1 MTFLTR
7 KEQSFD
13 LPPPVLAYLR
23 MHFRSVA
30 FVSSFTPSSHS
41 LQSPSRTSLRTRNR
55 LPNNLFR
62 RSKTITT
69 SSLAPEPKSEQNFD
83 KKPGLHEETE
93 SERKRREI
101 GRLLSLFSRL
111 ALPYWKA
118 DKRARRD
125 LASVVALTFLQ
136 SGISVLFSFVSRDFW
151 TALNTKNADLFYH
164 QAQVFCAVLLA
175 FTPVVVYYQYFRDK
189 CALRWRDWIT
199 TRVLNQYS
207 SNRNFYT
214 LEAVDNPDQ
223 RIAQDLNSFTT
234 ESLALFL
241 TLLVSAIDL
250 VSFSAILF
258 SIYPYL
264 FAVLLAYASTGTY
277 LTAVLGKRLI
287 GLNYNQIVREADLRY
302 GLIRMRENA
311 ESIAF
316 FKGEKRE
323 NAEITRRL
331 KAAIENMA
339 DVINLRR
346 QVGFLQTGYKYAIR
360 ILPAFLVAP
369 RYFAGAIELGSVT
382 QSISAF
388 SHILDDLSLVVNRF
402 DSLSHFGAG
411 IDRLAQF
418 VQALEDNIEEE
429 QRTFGTHSGKSLT
442 KGRGHRG
449 GIVLNEIPGR
459 NRFLSVQN
467 LTLYTPDDE
476 MPRKLIDNLSF
487 TLTPGERLLV
497 CGPSGNGKS
506 SLLRA
511 LAGLWTNGSGTI
523 TSPDHSELF
532 FLPQKP
538 YCTLGSLRDNLV
550 YPKEVE
556 TADFTDAA
564 LLRALDFVELSE
576 LPTRMG
582 GLDAVADWGDVLSL
596 GEQQR
601 LQFARLF
608 LSGTSVAI
616 IDEGTSALSVQIEKA
631 MYDLV
636 LGLGASVVSVGHR
649 PTLLGY
655 HDRILR
661 LREGSW
667 ELADITQAERDD
679 VVMQTLYS

>member
-1 MTFLTR
+1 MRFQSVTFI
-7 KEQSFD
+7 
-13 LPPPVLAYLR
+13 
-23 MHFRSVA
+23 
-30 FVSSFTPSSHS
+30 SSFTPSLHS
-41 LQSPSRTSLRTRNR
+41 IQSLSRASLD
-55 LPNNLFR
+55 R
-62 RSKTITT
+62 RSKRPQNAFRPNRRVTT
-69 SSLAPEPKSEQNFD
+69 SSLAQDPNSEQKDNR
-83 KKPGLHEETE
+83 KPGLPEETDA
-93 SERKRREI
+93 ERKRREI
-101 GRLLSLFSRL
+101 GRLFSLFSRL

-118 DKRARRD
+118 EKQARRD
-125 LASVVALTFLQ
+125 LTSVVALTFLQ

-151 TALNTKNADLFYH
+151 TALNTKNAELFYH
-164 QAQVFCAVLLA
+164 QAEVFCAVLLA
-175 FTPVVVYYQYFRDK
+175 FTPVIVYYHYFRDK

-199 TRVLNQYS
+199 NRVLKQYC

-250 VSFSAILF
+250 VSFSTILF

-264 FAVLLAYASTGTY
+264 FAVLLVYASTGTY

-316 FKGEKRE
+316 FNGEKRE

-331 KAAIENMA
+331 KAAIENMS
-339 DVINLRR
+339 DVIDLRR
-346 QVGFLQTGYKYAIR
+346 QVGFLQTGYKYAVR

-382 QSISAF
+382 QSMSAF

-402 DSLSHFGAG
+402 DSLSQFGAG

-429 QRTFGTHSGKSLT
+429 QRTFGTNSEKNLT
-442 KGRGHRG
+442 RGRGHRG

-467 LTLYTPDDE
+467 LTLYTPGDD

-511 LAGLWTNGSGTI
+511 LAGLWTNGSGII
-523 TSPDHSELF
+523 TCPDHSELF

-550 YPKEVE
+550 YPKDVK
-556 TADFTDAA
+556 TANFTDAA
-564 LLRALDFVELSE
+564 LLRALDLVELSE
-576 LPTRMG
+576 LPSRMG

-608 LSGTSVAI
+608 LSGTGVAI

-631 MYDLV
+631 MYELV
-636 LGLGASVVSVGHR
+636 LGLGATIVSVGHR

-655 HDRILR
+655 HERILR
-661 LREGSW
+661 LWEGSW